1 MNAIL
6 VTIWENLH
14 PSSPQDTYLAS
25 LLRLIDR
32 PFVQHIV
39 EYLIAQGVDTFHFVL
54 CQFPEKFKALLG
66 DGTRW
71 GVTFHYHLVKDPSR
85 PYRPLKL
92 MAGDETPVLLIHT
105 DTLPVVDVAGLRP
118 STRQSPAILYCAEAD
133 PLHLPHDFQQWTGWA
148 WLSSQCRLAVPDEVD
163 KSGLYHFLISSCS
176 GKTVPVPRALDV
188 KTYAGL
194 LSAHQAVLG
203 KTFSGLELTGKEIE
217 NDIWLSR
224 NINLHPTAKL
234 VPPVYIDQDCKIG
247 AGVRMGPYATIGN
260 NSVIDNNSSIEDSVI
275 FPGSY
280 IGENLEL
287 KDTIVDKNRLIN
299 TRIESEAII
308 TEDFILGSMSE
319 KHISEWLG
327 QTLSRCIASLFFLLG
342 LPVLIV
348 IFLYLKVI
356 RKGPA
361 LYKQKVVRLPAPA
374 EKRLWQTLELFSF
387 QHPTK
392 VPGLL
397 PCAGWRD
404 FFLRFLPGLINIVL
418 GRIRFIG
425 VSPRSPKTVEVL
437 PEDWK
442 SLYLKSK
449 AGLITEAMVHFG
461 TDPSEDE
468 LYAADAF
475 YAVSAGIWYDLK
487 ILTKYMAQVLGIQ
500 PKPAKPEPK

>member
-6 VTIWENLH
+6 VTIWEDLH
-14 PSSPQDTYLAS
+14 PASSQDTYLAS
-25 LLRLIDR
+25 LLRLVDR
-32 PFVQHIV
+32 PFVQHVV
-39 EYLIAQGVDTFHFVL
+39 EYLIAQGVDTFHFIL
-54 CQFPEKFKALLG
+54 CQFPEKFKELLG

-92 MAGDETPVLLIHT
+92 IEGDETPVLLVHT
-105 DTLPVVDVAGLRP
+105 DMLPAVDVAGLRP
-118 STRQSPAILYCAEAD
+118 SARQSPAVLYGAEKD
-133 PLHLPHDFQQWTGWA
+133 SRNQPGDLHQWTGWA
-148 WLSSQCRLAVPDEVD
+148 WLPSQCRVAVPDEVD
-163 KSGLYHFLISSCS
+163 RSGLYHFLISLCN

-224 NINLHPTAKL
+224 NINLHPTATL
-234 VPPVYIDQDCKIG
+234 TPPVYIGQDCKIG
-247 AGVRMGPYATIGN
+247 AGVRIGPHATIGN
-260 NSVIDNNSSIEDSVI
+260 NSVIDNNSSIADAVI

-287 KDTIVDKNRLIN
+287 KDTIVDKNRLVN
-299 TRIESEAII
+299 TRIGSEVII

-319 KHISEWLG
+319 KHISGWLG
-327 QTLSRCIASLFFLLG
+327 QTLSRCSASLFLFLG
-342 LPVLIV
+342 SPAVIV

-361 LYKQKVVRLPAPA
+361 LYKQKIVRLPAPA

-387 QHPTK
+387 QPPAK

-404 FFLRFLPGLINIVL
+404 FFLRLLPGLINIVQ
-418 GRIRFIG
+418 GRLRFVG
-425 VSPRSPKTVEVL
+425 VSPRGPKTIEVL

-468 LYAADAF
+468 LYAAEAF

-487 ILTKYMAQVLGIQ
+487 ILAKYMAQVLGIQ
-500 PKPAKPEPK
+500 PKPEPN